1 MRSLLIRC
9 YPARWRQRYGDEFLA
24 ILEERPLGPYD
35 VADIFLGALDARLR
49 SRRADAAST
58 AQGRGLPMS
67 LRVGGVAAIIGAVI
81 LAVSWFGTMSGALP
95 LDGRALVAL
104 IFVGL
109 AALLLALT
117 ILSAF
122 QARELPRLVWTA
134 FVLAAVGAVGYT
146 VGMITLIGVNEG
158 DVTEG
163 GQTFAAIAYSVGG
176 VAAIV
181 GFALFGIATFRSAPC
196 CSPSVRRWLPAHGCS
211 RSPWRGTSA
220 RWSCSPRWSASWP
233 VGSCSGSRPS
243 AWTGRRRY
251 GAGRPDPAVQP
262 PPSSPTA
269 VDRTRRTRG

>member
-35 VADIFLGALDARLR
+35 VADILLGALDARLR
-49 SRRADAAST
+49 SRRADATST

-67 LRVGGVAAIIGAVI
+67 LRVGGVAAISGAVI
-81 LAVSWFGTMSGALP
+81 LAVSWFGTISGALP

-104 IFVGL
+104 IFGGL

-181 GFALFGIATFRSAPC
+181 GFALFGIATFRSG
-196 CSPSVRRWLPAHGCS
+196 VL
-211 RSPWRGTSA
+211 
-220 RWSCSPRWSASWP
+220 
-233 VGSCSGSRPS
+233 SRPGAVLLAVGPALAAG
-243 AWTGRRRY
+243 AWVVAFTVAWDV
-251 GAGRPDPAVQP
+251 GAMVMLAAMVCFLAGWVVLGIAAIRL
-262 PPSSPTA
+262 
-269 VDRTRRTRG
+269 DRQAPLRSGAA